1 MEEKLRKIL
10 QNKEYVE
17 FAYLFGSQATGDANA
32 ESDVD
37 VAVYVDEKRK
47 EDFFDIRLELIEDIT
62 RATKKEADVT
72 ILNTAKPFL
81 SFVVIQEGKLLVNKD
96 PGKEVDYDLKVFNE
110 YQDYKI
116 FMKTHY
122 GEN

>member
-1 MEEKLRKIL
+1 MEEKLRKVL
-10 QNKEYVE
+10 KNKEYIE
-17 FAYLFGSQATGDANA
+17 FAYLFGSQATGDTNS

-81 SFVVIQEGKLLVNKD
+81 AFVVIQEGKLLVNKN
-96 PGKEVDYDLKVFNE
+96 PGKEVDYDLKTFNE

>member
-1 MEEKLRKIL
+1 MEEKLRKVL
-10 QNKEYVE
+10 KNKEYVE
-17 FAYLFGSQATGDANA
+17 FAYLFGSQATGDTNS

-81 SFVVIQEGKLLVNKD
+81 AFVVIQEGKLLVNKNSEAKIESFEKKI
-96 PGKEVDYDLKVFNE
+96 KEHAF
-110 YQDYKI
+110 
-116 FMKTHY
+116 
-122 GEN
+122 